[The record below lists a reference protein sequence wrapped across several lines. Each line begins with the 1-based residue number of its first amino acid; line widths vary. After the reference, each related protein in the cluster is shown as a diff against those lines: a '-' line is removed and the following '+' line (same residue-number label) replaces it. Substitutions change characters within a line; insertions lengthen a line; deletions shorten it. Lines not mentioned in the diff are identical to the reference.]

1 MSVRSAAESF
11 VERWDREGIPKYT
24 RTRSVIGFFRCRHH
38 AADNPTDRSHAKG
51 VERVVAALKARDLV
65 ECAVMHDGSGA
76 EGFVE
81 FLQRFW
87 SCVFCFKVSHHRGK
101 LRLSGGI
108 YR

>member
-1 MSVRSAAESF
+1 MSGALPSLLLNVGTGKAFPS
-11 VERWDREGIPKYT
+11 T
-24 RTRSVIGFFRCRHH
+24 RGPDPSSVFFGVDTTPQTIRR
-38 AADNPTDRSHAKG
+38 TDLTPKG

-87 SCVFCFKVSHHRGK
+87 SYVFCFKVNHHRGK